1 MRSTHWNLIFAGS
14 SLFYLF
20 SLAYRPYPMDFLLK
34 ALPIFWLMLLVLR
47 NATSNKYLLL
57 LALAFS
63 ATGDI
68 FLALPI
74 KNSFELGLGA
84 FLLAQVT
91 YACNFWRFRHWQG
104 WKLWALLAV
113 GVFAVLML
121 WQLLPKLDAM
131 RLPVLAYMLVI
142 CSMASMAV
150 LANRHGYWLLIG
162 ATSFLV
168 SDALLA
174 WNLFIQPF
182 PYSAYAV
189 MLTYYAAQYCLV
201 NGALKVAPMASEP
214 APHAA
219 R

>member
-20 SLAYRPYPMDFLLK
+20 SLAYRPYPMDFLFK
-34 ALPIFWLMLLVLR
+34 ALPILWLMLLVLR

-74 KNSFELGLGA
+74 KHSFELGLGA
-84 FLLAQVT
+84 FLLAQLT
-91 YACNFWRFRHWQG
+91 YATNFWRFRHWQP
-104 WKLWALLAV
+104 WKLWPLLAV
-113 GVFAVLML
+113 LLFAVLML

-142 CSMASMAV
+142 CSMATMAV
-150 LANRHGYWLLIG
+150 LANRFGHWLLFG
-162 ATSFLV
+162 AASFLV

-182 PYSAYAV
+182 PFSAYAV
-189 MLTYYAAQYCLV
+189 MLTYYLAQLCLV
-201 NGALKVAPMASEP
+201 NGALKIAPMADEGRH
-214 APHAA
+214 AP